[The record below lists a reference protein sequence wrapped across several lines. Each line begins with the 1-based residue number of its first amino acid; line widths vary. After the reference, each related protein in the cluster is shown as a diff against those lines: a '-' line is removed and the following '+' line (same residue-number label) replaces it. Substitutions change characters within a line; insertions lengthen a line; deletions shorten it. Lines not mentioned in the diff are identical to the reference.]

1 MENRGPIGGGD
12 YPIQPA
18 ELLNRPVRALQR
30 LGEGGGGLAP
40 RGGGGGGE
48 HQSSMAMVF
57 LFSTGL
63 TLALGRLIAKVP
75 LVYLAWMSS

>member
-1 MENRGPIGGGD
+1 MKNRGPIGGGD

-30 LGEGGGGLAP
+30 LGE
-40 RGGGGGGE
+40 RGE